1 MAANRRSLQI
11 TKAYGRRLREVE
23 RRILAA
29 NENAWNLRGDFDADY
44 AAWFAVMA
52 PAVGAAQALNVRLT
66 SAYLGAFRSSETRTV
81 SRPPQIDPAEFVG
94 RTRDGR
100 TFEDGWTSP
109 LIKSKVAMG
118 EGKTI
123 EEATKI
129 GLDASANII
138 RLDTYAAARNAM
150 AKQIRDNDGIIGYK
164 RVEGAEPTCGGCL
177 AAVDNDVL
185 LPEEDFA
192 THAGCDCVAEPVYG
206 DVDDLFNHP
215 TGAESFSRLSTAE
228 KIEAVGQD
236 AAQLLGSDE
245 ITLYDLAGRFRTE
258 LGQDFLIQRPLKD
271 AV

>member
-11 TKAYGRRLREVE
+11 TKVYGRRLRQVE

-29 NENAWNLRGDFDADY
+29 NERAWNLRGDFDADY
-44 AAWFAVMA
+44 AEWFAVMA
-52 PAVGAAQALNVRLT
+52 PAVAAAQALGVRLT
-66 SAYLGAFRSSETRTV
+66 AAYLGAFRSSETRTV
-81 SRPPQIDPAEFVG
+81 TRPPDIDPAEFVG

-100 TFEDGWTSP
+100 TFEEGWTSP

-123 EEATKI
+123 AEASKI
-129 GLDASANII
+129 GLDASASLI
-138 RLDTYAAARNAM
+138 RLDTYAAAREAM

-164 RVEGAEPTCGGCL
+164 RVEGDEPTCGGCL
-177 AAVDNDVL
+177 AAIDNDVL
-185 LPEEDFA
+185 LPDEDFA

-215 TGAESFSRLSTAE
+215 SGAESYSRMSTAE
-228 KIEAVGQD
+228 KIESVGLD
-236 AAQLLGSDE
+236 AAQLLSTDD

-258 LGQDFLIQRPLKD
+258 LGQDFLIQRPLSD
-271 AV
+271 VT